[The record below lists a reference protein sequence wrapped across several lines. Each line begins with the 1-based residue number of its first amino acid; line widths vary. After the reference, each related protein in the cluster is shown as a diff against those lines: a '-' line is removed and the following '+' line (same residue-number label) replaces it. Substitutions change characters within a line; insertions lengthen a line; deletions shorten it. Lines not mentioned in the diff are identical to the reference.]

1 MVAHKVELYLF
12 FLPLPS
18 PAPPAI
24 PLLNG
29 GPQFSTGIQTTVVFW
44 PAKLKAS
51 GRVVMFR
58 FEFWDCGESA
68 LKKFDHILPV
78 SWAGGPHW
86 ALGGGR
92 RWRPILYRILTGTS
106 VT

>member
-1 MVAHKVELYLF
+1 MYLF

-18 PAPPAI
+18 PTPI

-29 GPQFSTGIQTTVVFW
+29 GSQFSSGIQTTVVFW

-51 GRVVMFR
+51 DRVVMFR

-68 LKKFDHILPV
+68 LKKFDHMLPV
-78 SWAGGPHW
+78 SWASGPQW
-86 ALGGGR
+86 VS
-92 RWRPILYRILTGTS
+92 GT
-106 VT
+106 